1 MEALVG
7 SKSRGRPVWPHRA
20 STLGAAAAALAPA
33 SSAAPGAGGA
43 RWAGFDRVP
52 LPTGGRA
59 ACSTA
64 GSAPP
69 WRVGP

>member
-7 SKSRGRPVWPHRA
+7 SKSRGRPVRSHTA
-20 STLGAAAAALAPA
+20 SAPGAAAAR
-33 SSAAPGAGGA
+33 GA
-43 RWAGFDRVP
+43 RRAGFDVVP
-52 LPTGGRA
+52 LPAGGRA

-69 WRVGP
+69 WRAGP